1 VPILIVDDEGA
12 HMQALCDTLE
22 LEGFAPQGFTSGPEA
37 LAALRAT
44 SFDLLLTDL
53 MMPAMDGITLLRA
66 AQEVNPD
73 IAAIVMTGH
82 AAIDT
87 AVEAIRSGASDYIVK
102 PFRKNQLLPVIAR
115 ALETQRLRRLNREL
129 ENRVRQR
136 TRELEISN
144 RDLEA
149 FSYTV
154 SHDLRA
160 PLRAIHGFCQLFMT
174 DYGATVP
181 QEGQELLRY
190 ALSGTE
196 SLSRMIEALLS
207 FARYGRDPLR
217 VIKFSMQ
224 ALVGEIVGELQRQLP
239 ERSID
244 FKVQPLPECWA
255 DPVLVRQVL
264 TNLLSNAC
272 KFTAGVERAHIEVR
286 CEKLDGQSVYVIKDN
301 GAGFDMKY
309 AAKLFGVF
317 QRLHS
322 QRDFQGTGIG
332 LAIVQRI
339 VERHGGK
346 AWAEGAPGEGA
357 TFRFSLPV
365 PG

>member
-1 VPILIVDDEGA
+1 MSAPVTGTPVSVLVVDDERA

-22 LEGFAPQGFTSGPEA
+22 FEGFAPTGFTSGAEA
-37 LAALRAT
+37 LAALRAA

-66 AQEVNPD
+66 AQQVNAD

-87 AVEAIRSGASDYIVK
+87 AVEAIRAGASDYIVK
-102 PFRKNQLLPVIAR
+102 PFRKTQLLSVIER

-129 ENRVRQR
+129 EERVRLR

-160 PLRAIHGFCQLFMT
+160 PLRAIHSFCELFMR
-174 DYGATVP
+174 DYGAKVP
-181 QEGQELLRY
+181 EEGQELLRY
-190 ALSGTE
+190 ALTGAE
-196 SLSRMIEALLS
+196 NLSRMIEALLG

-217 VIKFSMQ
+217 VMRVPMQ
-224 ALVGEIVGELQRQLP
+224 TLVGEIIGELQRQSP
-239 ERSID
+239 DRSIE
-244 FKVQPLPECWA
+244 FKMQALPECWA
-255 DPVLVRQVL
+255 DPVLLRQVL
-264 TNLLSNAC
+264 INLLSNAC
-272 KFTAGVERAHIEVR
+272 KFTAGVEHARIEVG
-286 CEKLDGQSVYVIKDN
+286 CEMLDGQSVYVAKDN

-317 QRLHS
+317 LRLHS

-332 LAIVQRI
+332 LAIV
-339 VERHGGK
+339 
-346 AWAEGAPGEGA
+346 
-357 TFRFSLPV
+357 
-365 PG
+365 